1 MSLNSTPTLELSAAF
16 EKAAG
21 VLARDYGAQVTTF
34 LAGVYGFNADEALR
48 QLEFDNIPVAKKT
61 TKSKEPKEKKPRPP
75 SEAKMK
81 LLAEFEE
88 LGLTSIDTSVSVAE
102 LRKILRAFK
111 KDAKELEK
119 SGEKAATERTRLLKT
134 ATGLI
139 PKMKVLSVAA
149 PTEDELDAMPDDEL
163 SAFVNETKDALKEHK
178 EAKAAEKAAATQAK
192 KEAAEAKAA
201 IAAEKKA
208 TAEAKKA
215 ETAAK
220 KAAAAEKKAAAEA
233 KKAAVAEEKA
243 ARAAEKQAKIAEL
256 IAKIQTHVPDFV
268 APEDPKIG
276 ELKKMLK
283 EHDKQTRPRGRPKKE
298 VSAAT
303 DDSDDG
309 ESPKQDKPKKKR
321 GRPAKT
327 NKVVESVGNDL
338 IAALV
343 KQAAEASTDEE
354 ADVSEQAVTQQPE
367 VTTEEAEVPTELPEV
382 TTEMVATT
390 EQAQVATQQPEVATA
405 PADELLHDD
414 YDAET
419 DDDDDDDAE
428 EEQFYEWLHDHT
440 TFLKNTPDN
449 EPGYIYLNDTQL
461 LLTNPQPYAHWNG
474 TKLCLL

>member
-48 QLEFDNIPVAKKT
+48 HLEFDNIPVAKKT
-61 TKSKEPKEKKPRPP
+61 TKSKEPKEKKPRTP
-75 SEAKMK
+75 SEPKMK

-119 SGEKAATERTRLLKT
+119 SGEKAATEHTRLLKT

-139 PKMKVLSVAA
+139 PKMKVLGVAA

-163 SAFVNETKDALKEHK
+163 SAFVNDTKDAVKEHK
-178 EAKAAEKAAATQAK
+178 EAKAAEKAAAAQAK
-192 KEAAEAKAA
+192 KGAAEAKAA

-215 ETAAK
+215 AVAEK
-220 KAAAAEKKAAAEA
+220 KAAAAEKKAADAE
-233 KKAAVAEEKA
+233 KKAE
-243 ARAAEKQAKIAEL
+243 RAAEKQAKIAEL

-276 ELKKMLK
+276 ELKKLLK

-354 ADVSEQAVTQQPE
+354 
-367 VTTEEAEVPTELPEV
+367 EAEVATEQVV
-382 TTEMVATT
+382 TERPQVAT
-390 EQAQVATQQPEVATA
+390 EQPELATQQPELANT
-405 PADELLHDD
+405 PAHELQHDD
-414 YDAET
+414 YDTET
-419 DDDDDDDAE
+419 DHDDDDAE
-428 EEQFYEWLHDHT
+428 EEQFYEWLHDDT

>member
-102 LRKILRAFK
+102 LRKILRTFK

-119 SGEKAATERTRLLKT
+119 SGEKAATERTRLLKA

-139 PKMKVLSVAA
+139 PKMKVLSVVA

-178 EAKAAEKAAATQAK
+178 EAKAAEKAAAAQAK

-208 TAEAKKA
+208 MAEAKKA
-215 ETAAK
+215 QTATK

-233 KKAAVAEEKA
+233 KKAADAEKKA
-243 ARAAEKQAKIAEL
+243 ERAAEKQAKIAEL

-276 ELKKMLK
+276 ELKKVLK

-354 ADVSEQAVTQQPE
+354 ADV
-367 VTTEEAEVPTELPEV
+367 TELPEV
-382 TTEMVATT
+382 TTELAEVTTEEVVTELPEVDTELVTTT
-390 EQAQVATQQPEVATA
+390 EQAQVANT

-419 DDDDDDDAE
+419 DDDDDAE
-428 EEQFYEWLHDHT
+428 EEQFYEWLHDDT

-449 EPGYIYLNDTQL
+449 EPGFIYLNDTQL

>member
-178 EAKAAEKAAATQAK
+178 EAKAAEKAAAAQAK

-233 KKAAVAEEKA
+233 KKAADAEKKA
-243 ARAAEKQAKIAEL
+243 ERAAEKQAKIAEL

-276 ELKKMLK
+276 ELKKVLK

-354 ADVSEQAVTQQPE
+354 ADVTEQVVTQQPE
-367 VTTEEAEVPTELPEV
+367 VTTELPEV
-382 TTEMVATT
+382 TTEEAEVAT
-390 EQAQVATQQPEVATA
+390 ELPEVATA

-419 DDDDDDDAE
+419 DDDDDDDDAE

>member
-215 ETAAK
+215 QTAAK

-233 KKAAVAEEKA
+233 KKAADAEKKA
-243 ARAAEKQAKIAEL
+243 ERAAEKQAKIAEL

-419 DDDDDDDAE
+419 DDDDDAE
-428 EEQFYEWLHDHT
+428 EEQFYEWIHDHT
-440 TFLKNTPDN
+440 TFLKNTPDY

>member
-75 SEAKMK
+75 SEPKMK

-139 PKMKVLSVAA
+139 PKMKVLSVVA

-178 EAKAAEKAAATQAK
+178 EAKAAEKAAAAQAK

-233 KKAAVAEEKA
+233 KKAADAEKKA
-243 ARAAEKQAKIAEL
+243 ERAAEKQAKIAEL
-256 IAKIQTHVPDFV
+256 MAKIQTHVPDFV

-276 ELKKMLK
+276 ELKKVLK

-309 ESPKQDKPKKKR
+309 ESPKQEKPKKKR

-354 ADVSEQAVTQQPE
+354 ADVTEQ
-367 VTTEEAEVPTELPEV
+367 VPTTELPEV

-390 EQAQVATQQPEVATA
+390 EQVVTELPEVTTEMVTTTEQAQVANT

-419 DDDDDDDAE
+419 DDDDAE
-428 EEQFYEWLHDHT
+428 EEQFYEWLHDDT

-449 EPGYIYLNDTQL
+449 EPGFIYINDTQL